1 MPVEQAG
8 TNPPETQS
16 YDAEMMA
23 DVRSAFTETTTK
35 AAETVTET
43 PEEAA
48 PAVKTEPEAKVE
60 APADKPIEPRADHP
74 TDPARYA
81 DGTFKP
87 KAGEPEAV
95 AAPKAETVTQPVV
108 QTQPAAATAPT
119 VQPPGGWSPKSKSE
133 WDKLPEHIRAD
144 IAKREKEVAD
154 GFAQY
159 EGMRELRPYVEMARG
174 QGQTL
179 KQALDRY
186 VGIENALRTPQALQA
201 ILHIAGNAGYSPQR
215 LVQELAPQL
224 GLNQQQGNHQDQSA
238 AQQSIRSEHDATV
251 AQPADAEANHT

>member
-43 PEEAA
+43 PAEAA
-48 PAVKTEPEAKVE
+48 PEVKAEPEAKVE

-87 KAGEPEAV
+87 KAGEPRRV
-95 AAPKAETVTQPVV
+95 DTVT
-108 QTQPAAATAPT
+108 
-119 VQPPGGWSPKSKSE
+119 
-133 WDKLPEHIRAD
+133 
-144 IAKREKEVAD
+144 
-154 GFAQY
+154 
-159 EGMRELRPYVEMARG
+159 EGRKGRLRG
-174 QGQTL
+174 
-179 KQALDRY
+179 
-186 VGIENALRTPQALQA
+186 
-201 ILHIAGNAGYSPQR
+201 
-215 LVQELAPQL
+215 
-224 GLNQQQGNHQDQSA
+224 
-238 AQQSIRSEHDATV
+238 
-251 AQPADAEANHT
+251 